1 MNEKNKLTG
10 AGVVPIFDNRE
21 GIFSDLEKDILY
33 LVLHDKKG
41 RYDFPKGCIDFK
53 YGENP
58 YDCAIREMF
67 EECNLSLNDFVDGK
81 ISGNTTEEGFMCG
94 DRLLMFFGNVR
105 NISNIKIKPNPE
117 IQAKKGIDY
126 YEHDGFSWL
135 PYDKAI
141 QMNKEKSKC
150 VLRSFLIPAL
160 EQAKI
165 WASKN
170 I

>member
-1 MNEKNKLTG
+1 MNKTNKLTG

-33 LVLHDKKG
+33 LILHDKKG
-41 RYDFPKGCIDFK
+41 RYDFPKGCIDLK
-53 YGENP
+53 YGEQP

-67 EECNLSLNDFVDGK
+67 EECNLTLDDFVDSK
-81 ISGNTTEEGFMCG
+81 LNGNTTEEGFMCG
-94 DRLLMFFGNVR
+94 DRLLMFFGIVN
-105 NISNIKIKPNPE
+105 NISNIIIKPNPE

-126 YEHDGFSWL
+126 YEHSGFSL
-135 PYDKAI
+135 LTYEEAMKFNEEKDKN
-141 QMNKEKSKC
+141 M
-150 VLRSFLIPAL
+150 LRSFLIPAL
-160 EQAKI
+160 NQAKI

>member
-1 MNEKNKLTG
+1 MKKTNKLTG

-21 GIFSDLEKDILY
+21 GIFSDLKKDILY
-33 LVLHDKKG
+33 LALHDKKG
-41 RYDFPKGCIDFK
+41 RYDFPKGCIDLK
-53 YGENP
+53 HGELP

-67 EECNLSLNDFVDGK
+67 EECNLSLKDFKENKV
-81 ISGNTTEEGFMCG
+81 SGNTTEAGFMCG
-94 DRLLMFFGNVR
+94 DRLLMFFGVVK

-135 PYDKAI
+135 TYEEVMIVDK
-141 QMNKEKSKC
+141 QKNKS
-150 VLRSFLIPAL
+150 VLRSFLVPAL
-160 EQAKI
+160 QQAKI
-165 WASKN
+165 WADKN

>member
-1 MNEKNKLTG
+1 MNKIKKLTG

-41 RYDFPKGCIDFK
+41 RYDFPKGCIDLK
-53 YGENP
+53 YGELP

-67 EECNLSLNDFVDGK
+67 EECNLSLEDFKENKV
-81 ISGNTTEEGFMCG
+81 SGNTTEEGFMCG
-94 DRLLMFFGNVR
+94 DRLLMFFGIVK

-117 IQAKKGIDY
+117 IRRVKGIDY

-135 PYDKAI
+135 SYKKAMIVDK
-141 QMNKEKSKC
+141 QKNKS
-150 VLRSFLIPAL
+150 VLRSFLVPAL
-160 EQAKI
+160 HQAKI